1 MTCIAWDGRMLAA
14 DRQATN
20 AGMRRVVSKLRLLP
34 DSLWMTGTGDASILA
49 EMMAWFE
56 AGANVEKFPKRQ
68 ASDDG
73 GAFLVVRRAEILVY
87 ERGPIPLPL
96 HPDNKIAAWGSG
108 RDYAI
113 GAMEM
118 GADAA
123 KAVEI
128 ACRWEVYCGH
138 GVDSVVVR

>member
-20 AGMRRVVSKLRLLP
+20 AGMRRVVSKLRPLP
-34 DSLWMTGTGDASILA
+34 DSRIMTGTGDASIIA
-49 EMMAWFE
+49 EMCAWFE
-56 AGANVEKFPKRQ
+56 AGADIEKFPKRQ

-73 GAFLVVRRAEILVY
+73 GTFLVVGRTEILVY
-87 ERGPIPLPL
+87 ERGPIAMPL

-118 GADAA
+118 GADAV

-128 ACRWEVYCGH
+128 ACKWEVNCGH
-138 GVDSVVVR
+138 GVNSVVVR